1 MNEKRDSEKEMR
13 LAAAL
18 IHEEAEKAAAKAS
31 PVVRMAT
38 VTSLEPLQARP
49 DGSTAT
55 VSVNALLLAPEVGR
69 RVALLRC
76 GSQFYL
82 LG

>member
-1 MNEKRDSEKEMR
+1 MNEMEQT
-13 LAAAL
+13 AAL
-18 IHEEAEKAAAKAS
+18 IRGEAEKAAARAA
-31 PVVRMAT
+31 PAVRMAT
-38 VTSLEPLQARP
+38 VTGTEPLEARP

-55 VSVNALLLAPEVGR
+55 VSVNALLLTPKAGQ